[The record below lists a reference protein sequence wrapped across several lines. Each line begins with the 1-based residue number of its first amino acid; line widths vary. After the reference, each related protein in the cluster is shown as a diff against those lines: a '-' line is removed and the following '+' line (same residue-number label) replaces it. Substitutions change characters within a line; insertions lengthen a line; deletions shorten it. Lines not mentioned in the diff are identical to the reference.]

1 MNIISFSRFYIGYLL
16 FNIGGWIYFGYLM
29 YYTSYITTETCN
41 SYTKELTDVIKV
53 FVGISMALTTMN
65 IGGATNSIL
74 NSDAHYHELDIEH
87 LYCILITTA
96 LLLSVSGISSL
107 AIFGITSG
115 MTNINCSNNNAEL
128 GLKLSVYGVIW
139 IAFVEAL
146 LIFSA
151 MLLVLCNIVESA
163 KLNLLCEPCFSM
175 YKKYRERRIG
185 IESSIVPSIPKYNPN
200 HISVSITPP
209 PPVAAFKEE
218 PKVLCSVCYDSAITL
233 LLEPCNH
240 ICICHV
246 CYDSLVTK
254 ECPICKTK
262 ISATRKIYFANPG
275 V

>member
-1 MNIISFSRFYIGYLL
+1 
-16 FNIGGWIYFGYLM
+16 M

-65 IGGATNSIL
+65 ICGATNNIL
-74 NSDAHYHELDIEH
+74 NVDIHNADIQSAELAIDH
-87 LYCILITTA
+87 LYCILITTG

-115 MTNINCSNNNAEL
+115 MTDIRCSNNNAEL

-151 MLLVLCNIVESA
+151 ILLVLCNIVESA
-163 KLNLLCEPCFSM
+163 KLNLSCEPCFSI

-185 IESSIVPSIPKYNPN
+185 IIESSTLPSNPIPKYDTT
-200 HISVSITPP
+200 HISIPITPP

-246 CYDSLVTK
+246 CYNSLVTK